1 MDRFLTEL
9 KRFRRRWQWERLR
22 CVLLVFVGWLV
33 LTMAVLCW
41 LDLFLSLTS
50 TARIVLDGVCILAL
64 LIWLGIRLAGILRI
78 KEKDCAVHADRLL
91 QSRRRE
97 VLSALEVGRSKAHT
111 SSISGY
117 LAKAGIDSARERLQ
131 TLVDIR
137 PKAQLR
143 QVRRQLFL
151 CLAVALLPAL
161 FNLRAARDLSSRF
174 LIPHADIPPYSA
186 YEFSIS
192 PENPEV
198 IYGAD
203 QVVKVSITGKSVNH
217 PVRFATRQGDHVRD
231 SSCFQAGPSEYLQRL
246 ERVMQPVE
254 FCFRVGKARSKW
266 HRLNVLFQPHVQSA
280 QARVIPPAYT
290 LRSAGVFSTGAE
302 PLKGIKGTRVE
313 LTVQSNRPLK
323 TGHLTITPMDGD
335 AHSRTV
341 EGTISGK
348 NEIFYQWE
356 MQHNA
361 QLSLMIYDILGTA
374 ARKPLRIMQSLVPDV
389 APEVTLS
396 EPAAFSLATPDT
408 KIPVYASI
416 EDDIGIR
423 RCDMFRSLKGYRSRP
438 VRINTEPGTV
448 TAEVNG
454 EIDLSALGVEPG
466 QVIELFLEASD
477 TNPELTGI
485 GASDIA
491 RVKIISEAEYAKM
504 VRSRTTLAAF
514 EERFL
519 TVANAYNELLE
530 MLTQTETDL
539 KKGMLPSDVADERI
553 THLRSKIKDT
563 ASSFREIADDFAA
576 FDLEK
581 KLSKTAKEMVA
592 KLEYALGYE
601 GWDSPDK
608 DKRLE
613 AISKSKLLVKN
624 QAQKVRSLTA
634 DAEEVMAVSRVMAMA
649 AWYSALLDRQ
659 RILVSKLEQYA
670 AGERKISEPRVIAE
684 QADAVRRDLVT
695 LMSELERLAHELP
708 AGYRDMRE
716 SSLHFVKTLRALKIP
731 VPMEACARAAKNEQP
746 REAWSYAVQALEK
759 MKQALERCKGS
770 PFEQACSG
778 GMGFEVPDY
787 LSRTMDE
794 MLQSLMRQFGRGAG
808 WGKGIGAA
816 GVGIGGAWEG
826 SYLNGYSAFNMPV
839 YGPKRRNHLSSAAM
853 GSDGTGVGTG
863 AGVGRQARYNE
874 VMRQADTQKNEG
886 LGFFMKAVP
895 PRYRDAVKAF
905 YGEDG
910 QP

>member
-1 MDRFLTEL
+1 M
-9 KRFRRRWQWERLR
+9 
-22 CVLLVFVGWLV
+22 
-33 LTMAVLCW
+33 
-41 LDLFLSLTS
+41 
-50 TARIVLDGVCILAL
+50 
-64 LIWLGIRLAGILRI
+64 AGILRI
-78 KEKDCAVHADRLL
+78 KEKDCAVRADRLL

-97 VLSALEVGRSKAHT
+97 VLSALEVGRSKANT
-111 SSISGY
+111 SSIASY
-117 LAKAGIDSARERLQ
+117 LAQANIDKARQRLHS
-131 TLVDIR
+131 LADIR
-137 PKAQLR
+137 PRARLR
-143 QVRRQLFL
+143 KVHRQLFL
-151 CLAVALLPAL
+151 CLAAALLPAL
-161 FNLRAARDLSSRF
+161 FNLRAAGVLSSR
-174 LIPHADIPPYSA
+174 LMMPYADIPPYSA
-186 YEFSIS
+186 YEFVIT

-203 QVVKVSITGKSVNH
+203 QVITVSITGQSVNQ
-217 PVRFATRQGDHVRD
+217 PVRFMTRQGDHVRD

-266 HRLNVLFQPHVQSA
+266 HRLNILFQPHVQSA
-280 QARVIPPAYT
+280 QARLIPPAYT
-290 LRSAGVFSTGAE
+290 QRPADVFNIGGE

-323 TGHLTITPMDGD
+323 TGHLTITPLEVD

-341 EGTISGK
+341 EGTTSGT
-348 NEIFYQWE
+348 NEIVYQWE

-374 ARKPLRIMQSLVPDV
+374 AREPLRIMQSLVPDA
-389 APEVTLS
+389 APEVRLI

-438 VRINTEPGTV
+438 VRINTDPGTL
-448 TAEVNG
+448 TAEVQG
-454 EIDLSALGVEPG
+454 EIDLAALGVEPG

-477 TNPELTGI
+477 TNPALTGT

-491 RVKIISEAEYAKM
+491 RVKVISEAEYAKM
-504 VRSRTTLAAF
+504 IRAQTTLAAF

-519 TVANAYNELLE
+519 TLAKAYRELIE

-539 KKGMLPSDVADERI
+539 KKGKLPSNAADERI
-553 THLRSKIKDT
+553 FQLQSKLKDT
-563 ASSFREIADDFAA
+563 ASSFRKIADDFAA

-581 KLSKTAKEMVA
+581 KLSATAKAMVA

-608 DKRLE
+608 DRRLE
-613 AISKSKLLVKN
+613 AVAKSSLLIKN
-624 QAQKVRSLTA
+624 QAPKVRALTA
-634 DAEEVMAVSRVMAMA
+634 DAEEVTAVSRVMAMA
-649 AWYSALLDRQ
+649 AGYSALLDRQ
-659 RILVSKLEQYA
+659 QILVSKLEQYA
-670 AGERKISEPRVIAE
+670 AGERKISEPRVIAQ

-695 LMSELERLAHELP
+695 LISELERLAGQLP
-708 AGYRDMRE
+708 AGYRKLRE
-716 SSLHFVKTLRALKIP
+716 SSLYFVNTVRALKIP
-731 VPMEACARAAKNEQP
+731 VPMEACVRASKNEQP
-746 REAWSYAVQALEK
+746 RQAWSYAVQALEK
-759 MKQALERCKGS
+759 MKEALEKCKGS

-778 GMGFEVPDY
+778 GLAFAVPDH

-808 WGKGIGAA
+808 WGGGIGTA
-816 GVGIGGAWEG
+816 GVGIGGAWNG

-839 YGPKRRNHLSSAAM
+839 YGPQRSHHFQSAATA
-853 GSDGTGVGTG
+853 GTGNGPG
-863 AGVGRQARYNE
+863 AGAAVGRQARYTE
-874 VMRQADTQKNEG
+874 VMRQADTQKNDG
-886 LGFFMKAVP
+886 VGFFMKAVP

-905 YGEDG
+905 YGEDE